1 LTNDVTGG
9 TLSAPPVGALSELS
23 VTTFGAKAEQGRSN
37 DAAVQLAT
45 KAGSNAWHG
54 TASFFR
60 RGNQWS
66 ALPATFERGGD
77 APYFGR
83 SQYSGALGGP
93 IVKDHAFWFG
103 SFEYLRQQSLLQ
115 AGERDLD
122 AHTIRNKLSAIP
134 LTSTLGLLRADWVLS
149 DRDRLTALYAA

>member
-1 LTNDVTGG
+1 VGLRARPEPVINERGVHVTLDGVDLTNDVTGG

-23 VTTFGAKAEQGRSN
+23 VTTFGVKAEQGRSN
-37 DAAVQLAT
+37 DAAVQLTT

-77 APYFGR
+77 APSFGR
-83 SQYSGALGGP
+83 SQYSGAL
-93 IVKDHAFWFG
+93 AAR
-103 SFEYLRQQSLLQ
+103 SSLKPRR
-115 AGERDLD
+115 ASATTVGEIER
-122 AHTIRNKLSAIP
+122 
-134 LTSTLGLLRADWVLS
+134 V
-149 DRDRLTALYAA
+149 